1 MRAQQLMG
9 RDVALA
15 CLVGAYGDGA
25 SDFGVGGVS
34 DFGDEFGDD
43 DFGDDDF
50 GDDDF
55 GDDDFGD
62 DDFAGDFAGDFGAA
76 RKRRRR
82 RRPAGGAKA
91 LSAWNRMKQRTASRA
106 AILNPNKGSH
116 IDVER
121 YSFTVSEAI
130 TLGTALTFTSLTNTP
145 DTRFRPQRM
154 TCNAPT
160 PMFAYLSNIKVSNV
174 NATVGTGQED
184 AYNYNP
190 NAVGQM
196 LDLPTLEPS
205 NRVTVLGNYTGFTPP
220 GFVNGSAQFFSIN
233 FKGPSTIVGGG

>member
-1 MRAQQLMG
+1 MRAKQLVG
-9 RDVALA
+9 RDMALA
-15 CLVGAYGDGA
+15 CLVGALGTGS
-25 SDFGVGGVS
+25 SDFGASGSS
-34 DFGDEFGDD
+34 DFGDEFGD

-62 DDFAGDFAGDFGAA
+62 DFAGDFAGDFGAA
-76 RKRRRR
+76 KQKKRRAAAG
-82 RRPAGGAKA
+82 AGGARA
-91 LSAWNRMKQRTASRA
+91 LQAWNQMKRKTQQRGS
-106 AILNPNKGSH
+106 ILNPNKGSH

-130 TLGTALTFTSLTNTP
+130 VLGTALTFTALSGTP
-145 DTRFRPQRM
+145 DTRFRPQRV

-160 PMFAYLSNIKVSNV
+160 PMFAYLSSIKASNV

-190 NAVGQM
+190 NAVGST

-220 GFVNGSAQFFSIN
+220 GFVNGSDQFFSVN
-233 FKGPSTIVGGG
+233 FKGPSTIVGG